1 MGSSPCLVG
10 IPCGAAHPGVGAD
23 LSFSTW
29 WPRKISIGVG
39 VWNAYDSAP
48 HEGASMAGDETTT
61 ADTSGAASSAAM
73 LELAELV
80 AAINADADDPRWKFE
95 SAQDRAS
102 YREFAMHSLQHALQ
116 FWLEADPVRPWFH
129 RWFSPTLKLL
139 GDNPDTVYYGTV
151 IDPTRT
157 YRLRGN
163 TANASYTSF
172 TVEVG
177 TAGGSMS
184 QRLGHTLNDTE
195 FDIDAAGNFELIVGP
210 DQPAAGP
217 RNWLRLD
224 PGAGSITTRHYFEW
238 ERCVAL
244 DPTLDVPLTI
254 TPLDD
259 PGPPP
264 VPDDAATAA
273 NIRRAITFLRSV
285 TVDWGHNP
293 TAPGAIP
300 WVSAEPNTFANPLAD
315 DGNLAI
321 GYAAADNV
329 YRSARW
335 VLEPDEALV
344 ITGRFPRCRFA
355 NIVLFNNHMQT
366 PNHDRRLVSLN
377 RVQTVHE
384 PDGSFRMVLAHRDP
398 GGPNWLDTR
407 GLHHGTMF
415 WRFLLPDEP
424 LYDLHTELVPFDSLG
439 S

>member
-1 MGSSPCLVG
+1 MADEAPTDSS
-10 IPCGAAHPGVGAD
+10 
-23 LSFSTW
+23 
-29 WPRKISIGVG
+29 
-39 VWNAYDSAP
+39 
-48 HEGASMAGDETTT
+48 
-61 ADTSGAASSAAM
+61 SGAM
-73 LELAELV
+73 QELAQLL
-80 AAINADADDPRWKFE
+80 AAIDVDADDARWGFRSDAE
-95 SAQDRAS
+95 RAQ
-102 YREFAMHSLQHALQ
+102 YREFAMHSMQHALQ
-116 FWLEADPVRPWFH
+116 FWLEADPARPWFH

-163 TANASYTSF
+163 TANACYTSF
-172 TVEVG
+172 TVEIG
-177 TAGGSMS
+177 TAGGAMS
-184 QRLGHTLNDTE
+184 QKLGHTLNDSE
-195 FDIDAAGNFELIVGP
+195 FDVDAAGNFELVVGP
-210 DQPAAGP
+210 DEPATGP

-224 PGAGSITTRHYFEW
+224 PDAGSITTRHYFEW

-244 DPTLDVPLTI
+244 DPGLDVPLSI

-264 VPDDAATAA
+264 VPDDDATAA
-273 NIRRAITFLRSV
+273 NIRRAIAFLRSV

-293 TAPGAIP
+293 MPPGAIP
-300 WVSAEPNTFANPLAD
+300 WVSAEPNAFTNPPAD

-335 VLEPDEALV
+335 ELGPDEALV

-377 RVQTVHE
+377 RVQTAYE
-384 PDGSFRMVLAHRDP
+384 DDGSFRMVLAHRDP
-398 GGPNWLDTR
+398 GGENWLDPR
-407 GLHHGTMF
+407 GLPRGTMF
-415 WRFLLPDEP
+415 WRFLLPEEQVP
-424 LYDLHTELVPFDSLG
+424 DLHTELLSFDAVRG
-439 S
+439 